1 MCVCVCA
8 CMRVWCVCVC
18 MCECADHATAHAHK
32 EFATSTIKQ
41 NTYRYTGVHTD
52 GAIADHD
59 TANAANRVLVSARS
73 LDNVSHFFRLRNKNF
88 SRVCSPVH
96 LLIVVYRVLFFY

>member
-1 MCVCVCA
+1 VNA
-8 CMRVWCVCVC
+8 RTTPL
-18 MCECADHATAHAHK
+18 HTHTT

-59 TANAANRVLVSARS
+59 TANAANRVLVSASS
-73 LDNVSHFFRLRNKNF
+73 LDNVSHFFRLRNFFFIF
-88 SRVCSPVH
+88 SASLARAALTMSVIFSACGTRISQESVPQC
-96 LLIVVYRVLFFY
+96 IY